1 MLGGEKEAMT
11 TRWYQSLLREPAV
24 AFGPGER
31 AADAFVHV
39 LGITAG
45 VAALATLAVL
55 AVAYALPALSA
66 VSLGIYGAGMMAV
79 FCCSAAYHL
88 SREGR
93 AKALLRRFDHAAIY
107 VKIAGTY
114 TPFALVKIGDT
125 TGFVLFG
132 LVWAITAVGATAK
145 LLLPGRLVIMSY
157 VLYLAQGWAIV
168 AVWGPF
174 SAAVSPRVMVLLA
187 AGGIFYTIGVA
198 FHLWER
204 LRFHNA
210 IWHAMVLVA
219 SACHFAAI
227 VDCIALSRG
236 A

>member
-1 MLGGEKEAMT
+1 MPSSWSRHLIH
-11 TRWYQSLLREPAV
+11 EPALTH
-24 AFGPGER
+24 ARRECL
-31 AADAFVHV
+31 ADALVHV
-39 LGITAG
+39 LGIVG
-45 VAALATLAVL
+45 SLAAAATLAIL
-55 AVAYALPALSA
+55 AVAYALPARSA
-66 VSLGIYGAGMMAV
+66 ASLGVYGVGMMAV

-93 AKALLRRFDHAAIY
+93 AKALLRRLDHAAIY

-114 TPFALVKIGDT
+114 TPFALVKLGDPA
-125 TGFVLFG
+125 G
-132 LVWAITAVGATAK
+132 LVLLGVVWSITVVGATAK

-168 AVWGPF
+168 AVWEPF
-174 SAAVSPRVMVLLA
+174 SSAVSTRVMVLLA
-187 AGGIFYTIGVA
+187 AGGILYTVGVI
-198 FHLWER
+198 FHLWEK

-210 IWHAMVLVA
+210 IWHALVLIA

-227 VDCIALSRG
+227 VDCVALARG